1 MKKADIV
8 VLGGSA
14 AGFTAAITARRHYPD
29 RSIVLVRKEEA
40 VPIPCGIP
48 YVFGTVKDVRK
59 NIIPDAGLEKHGIEL
74 VLAEVSAIDRQAQ
87 ALKTSAGD
95 IGYERLVI
103 ATGSRPAKPPI
114 AGIDKSG
121 IFTIKKD
128 CVYMEKMQDAVS
140 SAKNVVV
147 IGGGFIG
154 IEFAD
159 EIMKTGVES
168 VTIIELA
175 EHCLSLAYDD
185 EFCIEMEEHLKQR
198 GIGIITGRKAAE
210 FQGGASVEAVGLDDG
225 ESIPADLVVIG
236 IGADANIELAEDAG
250 LRIGRSGGIVV
261 DKTMR
266 SSDDKIYACGDCA
279 KKIAFFS
286 GRPSQLKL
294 ASIATTEARI
304 AAANLFGITR
314 ENKGTVGVWSTAV
327 GGLAMGTAG
336 LTERMAAAQGYI
348 FVAAE
353 IEGPNRH
360 PGIMPGA
367 AMTRLKL
374 VFESNSGQL
383 LGGQVR
389 GDATAGEIINIIS
402 ACVERR
408 MTAEDIAVFQ
418 TGTHP
423 MLTASP
429 VAYPLVNA
437 AEMAIAK
444 MRQGASQ

>member
-1 MKKADIV
+1 MNKSDIV

-14 AGFTAAITARRHYPD
+14 AGFTAAITARRHYPE
-29 RSIVLVRKEEA
+29 RSITLVRKEEA

-59 NIIPDAGLEKHGIEL
+59 NVIPDAGLEKHGVEL
-74 VLAEVSAIDRQAQ
+74 LLAEVVKIDRDRQV
-87 ALKTSAGD
+87 LETSEGELA
-95 IGYERLVI
+95 YERLII

-114 AGIDKSG
+114 PGIDKSG

-128 CVYMEKMQDAVS
+128 CAYMERMQDAVA
-140 SAKNVVV
+140 SAKNVVI

-159 EIMKTGVES
+159 EIRKTGVES
-168 VTIIELA
+168 VTIVELA

-198 GIGIITGRKAAE
+198 GIKILNGCKAAE
-210 FQGGASVEAVGLDDG
+210 FHGGSSVEAVRLDNG
-225 ESIPADLVVIG
+225 EQVLADLVVIG
-236 IGADANIELAEDAG
+236 IGADANTSLAEEAG
-250 LRIGRSGGIVV
+250 LRIGRSGGIIV

-266 SSDDKIYACGDCA
+266 TSDDKIYACGDCA
-279 KKIAFFS
+279 KKFAFFS

-327 GGLAMGTAG
+327 GELAMGTAG
-336 LTERMAAAQGYI
+336 LTERMAAEQGYD

-367 AMTRLKL
+367 AMIKMKL
-374 VFESNSGQL
+374 VFEARSGQI

-444 MRQGASQ
+444 MKERG